1 MALKKQP
8 DEDLLLYL
16 LDTQLR
22 KCKALGPA
30 FVVYDGAQEG
40 TKERSFQFL
49 YTAARQEI
57 LRKQREATRDG
68 LLKPPAKASP
78 ATPKKESKWR

>member
-1 MALKKQP
+1 MAIGIDLSVLVQLTFNGDLETFLTTWDD
-8 DEDLLLYL
+8 DELPLCL

-40 TKERSFQFL
+40 AKERSFQFL
-49 YTAARQEI
+49 YNAALQEVPC
-57 LRKQREATRDG
+57 K
-68 LLKPPAKASP
+68 
-78 ATPKKESKWR
+78 